1 VCLVCAHRRGDAVT
15 TEIDHAAGEDVAD
28 CCTVALSST
37 AEGDVVNKPTGLK
50 ALPLKP
56 EAASDDRCEL
66 AKSAYNS
73 AKRGKQAYQSLVFVL
88 AIVLVVAGIYALIE
102 FKDEKTARGFLALV
116 TAVGTLVTTGV
127 LGVLAR
133 NASKDEAAMWKR
145 VEKSCNERP

>member
-1 VCLVCAHRRGDAVT
+1 MTG
-15 TEIDHAAGEDVAD
+15 
-28 CCTVALSST
+28 TVATETRL
-37 AEGDVVNKPTGLK
+37 GVDRGLLYGPRRQPPQKGIDVNKPTGLK

-56 EAASDDRCEL
+56 DAASDDRCEL

-127 LGVLAR
+127 LGVLAK
-133 NASKDEAAMWKR
+133 NASRDEAAMWKR
-145 VEKSCNERP
+145 VEKSCQ